1 MQCLQPLPHGQQ
13 LAFFSPHNQ
22 ELVAT
27 YLTYLQARQYATST
41 VYNTIGTL
49 KRFCERLPA
58 PRRARIV
65 DNFAQLTAD
74 DVEAWL
80 QVAHQE
86 GLAPSTINRF
96 LTVLHHFCAFLY
108 AHGQL
113 AQQPI
118 HWRRHHVMVPHPLPK
133 PMAEADLVRFFQ
145 VIDAL
150 EDRTMFLLMLRC
162 GLRVGEVR
170 ALTWPVIDMEQ
181 GALRINTSKGQVDRV
196 VYLSPDVAQALR
208 QWQRL
213 QPPSATY
220 VFPSALRPERPVTVR
235 TIQRHMRHY
244 LRVAQI
250 ATAYSPHCLR
260 HTFATQLLN
269 AGASLEVVKELMGHR
284 SIQMTLRYTQLYDT
298 TKRQQ
303 YDRAM
308 AQLAPRQALLGR

>member
-1 MQCLQPLPHGQQ
+1 MQRLQTLPDGHH
-13 LAFFSPHNQ
+13 LAFLSPHNQ

-27 YLTYLQARQYATST
+27 YLTYLQARQYAPST
-41 VYNTIGTL
+41 VDATIGTI
-49 KRFCERLPA
+49 KRFCERLPD
-58 PRRARIV
+58 PPRARIV
-65 DNFAQLTAD
+65 ENFAHLTGD
-74 DVEAWL
+74 DIDTWL
-80 QVAHQE
+80 QVVHQE
-86 GLAPSTINRF
+86 GLAPSTINR
-96 LTVLHHFCAFLY
+96 LLSVLHRFCAFLA
-108 AHGQL
+108 AHDQI

-133 PMAEADLVRFFQ
+133 PMTEPDLVRFFQ

-150 EDRTMFLLMLRC
+150 SDRTMFLLMLRC

-170 ALTWPVIDMEQ
+170 ALTWSVIDVER
-181 GALRINTSKGQVDRV
+181 GAMRINTSKGQVDRV
-196 VYLSPDVAQALR
+196 VYTSPDVEQALR

-213 QPPSATY
+213 QPPSAPY
-220 VFPSALRPERPVTVR
+220 VFPSALTPDTPVTVR

-298 TKRQQ
+298 TKRHQ
-303 YDRAM
+303 YDTAM
-308 AQLAPRQALLGR
+308 AQLTHRQALIGR